1 MLDFE
6 TESLAISVDLGAE
19 STILISNYDS
29 HKDYKDTL
37 GDRLGAWVE
46 DARYGDHNTFLYFTV
61 DAEGWTCKLQEQVSI
76 IVTNYI
82 EEAAK
87 VEENRSND

>member
-1 MLDFE
+1 MLNFE
-6 TESLAISVDLGAE
+6 TESLTICVDLGAE
-19 STILISNYDS
+19 DTVLIGDYDA
-29 HKDYKDTL
+29 HKGYKDTL
-37 GDRLGAWVE
+37 GDRLEAWVE
-46 DARYGDHNTFLYFTV
+46 DVRYGDHNTFLYFTV